1 MPPGMTSTDLPLH
14 ITGLTSGLAP
24 IPSADPPSRCDVLV
38 VGAGPA
44 GSACARTLALAGL
57 DVVLVDQ
64 HEFPRDKICG
74 DGLIPDAH
82 AALRELGVYNEVMDQ
97 AHFVGHV
104 ACIAPR
110 GGRVEVPGQ
119 LAVLPRR
126 RLDHLLVRA
135 AMRAGARL
143 ATPWRFGAPIE
154 EGGRVVG
161 GKLIRGQRDGGAA
174 QVIDVQARWVVLATG
189 AAMQAMVGA
198 GLCERR
204 APSGLALRA
213 YVHHANLH
221 QAVQAMEVVWHRH
234 LSPGYGWVFPCGGDV
249 YNVGVGVFN
258 TRQRELD
265 GQHRNAPD
273 TNLRHLLDAF
283 STCHASAG
291 ELLQGGRMLGDAG
304 LKGAPLRCTLAGAKL
319 GRPGLLATGEA
330 IGSTYDFTG
339 EGIGKALQTG
349 LLAAR
354 ALLEGRG
361 GVSGA
366 GPSAPQPGGL
376 GAAPGFLT
384 QVSQSG
390 QLADTSAA
398 DAAVLARYNDFIAA
412 LRPRFALY
420 AKANRVN
427 SHPWLADLVI
437 WRAQRSERLRRRM
450 TGVLEETTNP
460 GHLVTVQGLWKLM
473 MQ

>member
-1 MPPGMTSTDLPLH
+1 MTSTDLPLH
-14 ITGLTSGLAP
+14 IAGLTPGLAP
-24 IPSADPPSRCDVLV
+24 IPTADPPTRCDVLV

-44 GSACARTLALAGL
+44 GSACARALALAGI

-82 AALRELGVYNEVMDQ
+82 AALRELGVYDEVMDQ
-97 AHFVGHV
+97 AHRVSHV

-110 GGRVEVPGQ
+110 GGRVDVPGQ

-135 AMRAGARL
+135 AQRAGAHL

-161 GKLIRGQRDGGAA
+161 GKLIRGQRDGGPA

-189 AAMQAMVGA
+189 AGMQAMVGA

-204 APSGLALRA
+204 AASGLALRT
-213 YVHHANLH
+213 YVHHANLR
-221 QAVQAMEVVWHRH
+221 QAIHAMEVVWHRR

-249 YNVGVGVFN
+249 YNVGVGIFN
-258 TRQRELD
+258 APQQEIERQ
-265 GQHRNAPD
+265 QRNAPD
-273 TNLRHLLDAF
+273 TNLRRLLDAF
-283 STCHASAG
+283 ADCHASAG
-291 ELLQGGRMLGDAG
+291 ELLHGGTPLGDSG
-304 LKGAPLRCTLAGAKL
+304 LKGAPLRCTLAGARL

-354 ALLEGRG
+354 VVLESRGIAATASSTRLPDAGRAEVPG
-361 GVSGA
+361 S
-366 GPSAPQPGGL
+366 PQARL
-376 GAAPGFLT
+376 AGAADSPA
-384 QVSQSG
+384 S
-390 QLADTSAA
+390 
-398 DAAVLARYNDFIAA
+398 DAAVLARYGAAIGA
-412 LRPRFALY
+412 LRPQFELY

-427 SHPWLADLVI
+427 SQPWLADLVI

-460 GHLVTVQGLWKLM
+460 GHLLTLKGLWKLM

>member
-1 MPPGMTSTDLPLH
+1 MTSLDLPLH
-14 ITGLTSGLAP
+14 IAGLTPGLAP
-24 IPSADPPSRCDVLV
+24 IPAADPPTRCDVLV

-44 GSACARTLALAGL
+44 GSACARALALAGI

-82 AALRELGVYNEVMDQ
+82 AALRELGVYDEVMDQ
-97 AHFVGHV
+97 AHRVSHVG
-104 ACIAPR
+104 CIAPR
-110 GGRVEVPGQ
+110 GGRVDVPGQ

-135 AMRAGARL
+135 AQRAGAHL

-189 AAMQAMVGA
+189 AGMQAMVGA
-198 GLCERR
+198 SLCERR
-204 APSGLALRA
+204 APSGLALRT
-213 YVHHANLH
+213 YVHHTHLP
-221 QAVQAMEVVWHRH
+221 QAIQAMEVVWHRR

-249 YNVGVGVFN
+249 YNVGVGVFDS
-258 TRQRELD
+258 QRREREAP
-265 GQHRNAPD
+265 QRHPPD
-273 TNLRHLLDAF
+273 TNLRHLFDAF
-283 STCHASAG
+283 AACHASAG
-291 ELLQGGRMLGDAG
+291 ELLQGGTQLGDAG
-304 LKGAPLRCTLAGAKL
+304 LKGAPLRCTLTGAKL

-354 ALLEGRG
+354 VLLEARRG
-361 GVSGA
+361 VAAAGSARSPASG
-366 GPSAPQPGGL
+366 
-376 GAAPGFLT
+376 
-384 QVSQSG
+384 
-390 QLADTSAA
+390 LADGSRSPAGHSAGTA
-398 DAAVLARYNDFIAA
+398 DTPATDAAVLARYGAAINA
-412 LRPRFALY
+412 LRPQFELY

-427 SHPWLADLVI
+427 SQPWLADLVI
-437 WRAQRSERLRRRM
+437 WRARRSERLRRRM

-460 GHLVTVQGLWKLM
+460 GHLLTLQGLWKLM

>member
-1 MPPGMTSTDLPLH
+1 
-14 ITGLTSGLAP
+14 
-24 IPSADPPSRCDVLV
+24 
-38 VGAGPA
+38 
-44 GSACARTLALAGL
+44 LAGI
-57 DVVLVDQ
+57 DVVLADQ

-82 AALRELGVYNEVMDQ
+82 AALRELGVYDEVMDQ
-97 AHFVGHV
+97 AHRVSHV

-135 AMRAGARL
+135 AQRAGARL

-161 GKLIRGQRDGGAA
+161 GKLIRGQRGGAAA
-174 QVIDVQARWVVLATG
+174 QVIDVRARWVVLATG
-189 AAMQAMVGA
+189 AGMQAMVGA

-204 APSGLALRA
+204 APSGLALRT
-213 YVHHANLH
+213 YVHHADLRESIH
-221 QAVQAMEVVWHRH
+221 AMEVVWHRR

-249 YNVGVGVFN
+249 YNIGVGVFN

-265 GQHRNAPD
+265 GPHRNAPD

-283 STCHASAG
+283 SACHASAG
-291 ELLQGGRMLGDAG
+291 DLLKGGSMLGDGG
-304 LKGAPLRCTLAGAKL
+304 LKGAPLRCTLAGARL
-319 GRPGLLATGEA
+319 GHPGLLATGEA

-339 EGIGKALQTG
+339 EGIGKALETG

-354 ALLEGRG
+354 AVLEGRG
-361 GVSGA
+361 AVA
-366 GPSAPQPGGL
+366 GTSQ
-376 GAAPGFLT
+376 AAALPVMLT
-384 QVSQSG
+384 GSPVNGSPATDSP
-390 QLADTSAA
+390 AA
-398 DAAVLARYNDFIAA
+398 DAAVLARYAGFIAA
-412 LRPRFALY
+412 LRPRFELY

-437 WRAQRSERLRRRM
+437 WRARRSERLRRRM

-460 GHLVTVQGLWKLM
+460 GHLVTLHGLWKLM

>member
-1 MPPGMTSTDLPLH
+1 MMSTDLPLH
-14 ITGLTSGLAP
+14 IAGLTPGLAP
-24 IPSADPPSRCDVLV
+24 IPTADPPTRCDVLV

-44 GSACARTLALAGL
+44 GSACARALALAGI

-82 AALRELGVYNEVMDQ
+82 AALRELGVHDEVMDQ
-97 AHFVGHV
+97 AHRVSHV

-135 AMRAGARL
+135 AQRAGAHL
-143 ATPWRFGAPIE
+143 ATPWRFGAPLE
-154 EGGRVVG
+154 KDGRVVG
-161 GKLIRGQRDGGAA
+161 GKLIRGQRDGGPA

-204 APSGLALRA
+204 APSGLALRT
-213 YVHHANLH
+213 YVHHARLR
-221 QAVQAMEVVWHRH
+221 QPIRAMEVVWHRR
-234 LSPGYGWVFPCGGDV
+234 LSPGYGWIFPCGGDV
-249 YNVGVGVFN
+249 YNIGVGLFDG
-258 TRQRELD
+258 RQRER
-265 GQHRNAPD
+265 QAPQRPAPD

-283 STCHASAG
+283 ASCHASAS
-291 ELLQGGRMLGDAG
+291 ELLQGGTLLGDSG
-304 LKGAPLRCTLAGAKL
+304 LKGAPLRCTLTGASL

-339 EGIGKALQTG
+339 EGIGKALETG

-354 ALLEGRG
+354 ALLG
-361 GVSGA
+361 GGDA
-366 GPSAPQPGGL
+366 QA
-376 GAAPGFLT
+376 
-384 QVSQSG
+384 
-390 QLADTSAA
+390 AA
-398 DAAVLARYNDFIAA
+398 DAGVLARYRESIAA
-412 LRPRFALY
+412 LRPRFELY
-420 AKANRVN
+420 AKANWVN

-437 WRAQRSERLRRRM
+437 WRARRSERLRRRM

-460 GHLVTVQGLWKLM
+460 GHLMSLQGLWKLM